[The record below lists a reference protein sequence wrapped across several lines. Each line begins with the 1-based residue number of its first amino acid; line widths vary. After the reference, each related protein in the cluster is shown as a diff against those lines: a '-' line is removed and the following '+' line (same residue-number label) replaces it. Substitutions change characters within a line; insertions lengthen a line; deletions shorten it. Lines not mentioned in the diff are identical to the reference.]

1 MSICHRMCVSMC
13 LCVCPHVCVCVSM
26 CVFSVQCVSEC
37 VQCVSEC
44 VHCTVSVN
52 SCRPPLDLGPL
63 IIMISKFYF
72 LTIQNIGIMFSC
84 FKTQIYFFFI
94 RKLYIWILD
103 FLIMVHQTKCALTPQ
118 HKCTVCTKYKFPLPP
133 SNLGMEN
140 LNFLTFGLEKQN
152 IYIFITFD

>member
-1 MSICHRMCVSMC
+1 MCVSMC
-13 LCVCPHVCVCVSM
+13 LCVCQHVCVCVSM

-84 FKTQIYFFFI
+84 FKTQIYFFFHQKTVYLNI
-94 RKLYIWILD
+94 RFLDNGTSNQVCFDSTAQVYCLYK
-103 FLIMVHQTKCALTPQ
+103 VQVPPTPLQ
-118 HKCTVCTKYKFPLPP
+118 SGNGKSKF
-133 SNLGMEN
+133 
-140 LNFLTFGLEKQN
+140 LNFWFGKTEYLHFHN
-152 IYIFITFD
+152 I